1 MNHLV
6 SPSTMPSLQRVAKVA
21 AAFVVSIGCLVL
33 IGWILD
39 MDILKSVLPGLVTM
53 KANTALGFVL
63 SGTSLF
69 LLIEPSSKQRLAG
82 RLCSLFVIAIC
93 LATLVEYVLGWNLGI
108 DQLLATD
115 DPQPINT
122 LSPGRMS
129 PLTAVCFTWIGIAL
143 WLSGAKTRQVTTALI
158 RWVEVLSVLTSLSA
172 VQVLIAY
179 LYQVQAI
186 LGFIVYTHMAVHTA
200 LCFVV
205 LSVGILLAHPHHG
218 LVRVMTADS
227 AGGVIARR
235 LLPAAI
241 AIPLILGW
249 LRITSER
256 MGLVQPAFGMSIL
269 IVLYISIFAG
279 LILWNAQQLHRIDLQ
294 RQSAVKALQQAN
306 DELEARIG
314 QRTTELRET
323 DNRLTQSEERL
334 SLAIEGAGMA
344 TWDLDL
350 QTDKLLWS
358 AQHFKLM
365 GYEPVASGEATIE
378 MWRSR
383 VHSDDLTRVMQAM
396 ERAQR
401 EQTLFCP
408 EHRIIRAD
416 NGQVVWLRVFGRFFY
431 NEVGQAV
438 RFIGILFD
446 NTEKKQA
453 QEERDRFFTLSLDML
468 CIAGVDGYFKQLN
481 PAWERILGYT
491 QAELMA
497 QPFVSFVHPEDRAR
511 TSVEA
516 ERHAR
521 RTPAVNFENRY
532 RCKDGS
538 YKWLSWASVASSEN
552 GLLYSVARDVTA
564 RKQAEQQLE
573 QQATTLQRQADL
585 LELTYE
591 AIIVRDEQGA
601 ITYWNRGAEEMY
613 GWMREEAIGHV
624 THSFLHT
631 QFPQPGVDFDKIL
644 LQQERWQGELTHAC
658 KEGQQ
663 IIVESRQVL
672 IRNEQGIP
680 TGFLEVNRDITE
692 RKQAEVD
699 LQKYKDIFQF
709 AEHGLAISR
718 GTMFD
723 RVNPAFA
730 HMHGYTVEE
739 LLGKPILDLYPS
751 ECHTET
757 IAFIQQLN
765 EAGHLTYESSHV
777 RKDGTVFP
785 VFIDV
790 TIVTDEQGNAL
801 YRIVNIFDITERKQ
815 AEAALRQTE
824 ERFRRAI
831 LDAPLAIMLHA
842 EDGEVVQVNHAWTD
856 ITGYRPEELR
866 TIAEWTE
873 KAYGSQSSLVQ
884 ADVKRL
890 YTLEHRVFEG
900 EYALR
905 TRTGEK
911 RLWDFYSA
919 PLGKL
924 PDGRCLVITTAID
937 VTEQRLLEQEQHR
950 LASIVENSPDFIG
963 TANLDGQLIYLNLAG
978 RSMVGLEPTAPVNHL
993 RGRDFHPPE
1002 YEDDMQHNILHTMIE
1017 QGFWEGESLMRHFQT
1032 GELIPVHQIA
1042 FVNRDRQTGQPLSI
1056 ATVARDIR
1064 ERKRAEEAILDLNRE
1079 LQRQLTESQTL
1090 LEVIPI
1096 GIGIATDPECK
1107 NIRVNP
1113 AFARQLGIPSTENA
1127 SLSAPN
1133 QEKPSSFKV
1142 YTDGREL
1149 SPEELPMQYAVAHG
1163 VEVLDLEVD
1172 VVRDDGKVVTL
1183 LEYAAPL
1190 FDEAGKSRGC
1200 VAAFLDISDRKQAEA
1215 EVRQLNATLEQ
1226 RVEERTA
1233 QLQEANKEL
1242 EAFSYTVA
1250 HDLRAPLRGIQGF
1263 AQALVEDYGDR
1274 LDETAQEYIQYIFE
1288 GTDRMNEL
1296 VQDLLAYSRLSREQ
1310 IRLTSVRLTQVVA
1323 EAQVQLQSEL
1333 RDRQAEITV
1342 TEPLPNVMGHRPIL
1356 VQMVVNL
1363 LSNGMK
1369 FVAPGVQPQIRV
1381 WTQEQDNWVRLWIED
1396 NGIGIEPQ
1404 YQEQIFGVFERL
1416 HGREAYPGT
1425 GIGLAIVRKG
1435 AERLGGQT
1443 GVESTPGRGSRF
1455 WVELQGVR

>member
-1 MNHLV
+1 
-6 SPSTMPSLQRVAKVA
+6 MPSLQGVAKVA

-39 MDILKSVLPGLVTM
+39 IDILKSVVPGLVTM
-53 KANTALGFVL
+53 KANTALGFVV

-82 RLCSLFVIAIC
+82 RLCSLFVVAIG

-108 DQLLATD
+108 DQWLATD
-115 DPQPINT
+115 DSQPIHT
-122 LSPGRMS
+122 FSPGRMS
-129 PLTAVCFTWIGIAL
+129 PLTAVCFTWIGVAL
-143 WLSGAKTRQVTTALI
+143 WLSGAKRRQVTTAPI
-158 RWVEVLSVLTSLSA
+158 RWVEVLALLTSLSA

-179 LYQVQAI
+179 LYQVQPI
-186 LGFIVYTHMAVHTA
+186 LGFIVYTDMAVHTA

-205 LSVGILLAHPHHG
+205 LSVGILLAHPHYG

-256 MGLVQPAFGMSIL
+256 IGLFEPAFGTSIL
-269 IVLYISIFAG
+269 VVLYITIFAG

-350 QTDKLLWS
+350 QTDRVLWS

-383 VHSDDLTRVMQAM
+383 VHPDDLTQVMQAM

-446 NTEKKQA
+446 NTEKQQA
-453 QEERDRFFTLSLDML
+453 QQERDRFFTLSLDML

-516 ERHAR
+516 ENHAAS
-521 RTPAVNFENRY
+521 TPAVNFENRY

-538 YKWLSWASVASSEN
+538 YKWLSWTSVASPEN

-564 RKQAEQQLE
+564 RKQAE
-573 QQATTLQRQADL
+573 
-585 LELTYE
+585 
-591 AIIVRDEQGA
+591 V
-601 ITYWNRGAEEMY
+601 
-613 GWMREEAIGHV
+613 
-624 THSFLHT
+624 
-631 QFPQPGVDFDKIL
+631 
-644 LQQERWQGELTHAC
+644 
-658 KEGQQ
+658 
-663 IIVESRQVL
+663 
-672 IRNEQGIP
+672 
-680 TGFLEVNRDITE
+680 
-692 RKQAEVD
+692 
-699 LQKYKDIFQF
+699 
-709 AEHGLAISR
+709 
-718 GTMFD
+718 
-723 RVNPAFA
+723 
-730 HMHGYTVEE
+730 
-739 LLGKPILDLYPS
+739 
-751 ECHTET
+751 
-757 IAFIQQLN
+757 
-765 EAGHLTYESSHV
+765 
-777 RKDGTVFP
+777 
-785 VFIDV
+785 
-790 TIVTDEQGNAL
+790 
-801 YRIVNIFDITERKQ
+801 
-815 AEAALRQTE
+815 ALRQTE

-831 LDAPLAIMLHA
+831 LDAPLPIMLHA

-856 ITGYRPEELR
+856 ITGYRSEELR
-866 TIAEWTE
+866 TIAEWTA
-873 KAYGSQSSLVQ
+873 KAYGSSSSLVQ

-890 YTLEHRVFEG
+890 YDLEHRVFEG

-937 VTEQRLLEQEQHR
+937 VTEQRLVEQEQHR
-950 LASIVENSPDFIG
+950 LASIVENNPDFIG

-978 RSMVGLEPTAPVNHL
+978 RAMIGLEPTAPVNNL
-993 RGRDFHPPE
+993 RGTDFHPPE
-1002 YEDDMQHNILHTMIE
+1002 YENYMLPDILPTVME
-1017 QGFWEGESLMRHFQT
+1017 QGFWEGESLMRHVQT

-1064 ERKRAEEAILDLNRE
+1064 ERKRAEEAILDLNQE

-1096 GIGIATDPECK
+1096 GIGIATDPDCK

-1133 QEKPSSFKV
+1133 QEKPTSFNV
-1142 YTDGREL
+1142 YLDGREL
-1149 SPEELPMQYAVAHG
+1149 SPEELPMQYAAAHG

-1190 FDEAGKSRGC
+1190 FDEAGKTRGS
-1200 VAAFLDISDRKQAEA
+1200 VAAFLDISDRKRAEA

-1233 QLQEANKEL
+1233 QLQDANKEL

-1310 IRLTSVRLTQVVA
+1310 IRLTSVRLTQIVA
-1323 EAQVQLQSEL
+1323 EAQAQLQSEL

-1342 TEPLPNVMGHRPIL
+1342 AEDLPSVLGHRPIL

-1369 FVAPGVQPQIRV
+1369 FVAAGVRPQIRV
-1381 WTQEQDNWVRLWIED
+1381 WTQEQENWVRLWVED

-1435 AERLGGQT
+1435 AERLGGQA

>member
-6 SPSTMPSLQRVAKVA
+6 SPSTIPSLQRVAKVA
-21 AAFVVSIGCLVL
+21 AAFVTSIGCLVL

-39 MDILKSVLPGLVTM
+39 IDILKSVLPGLVTM

-69 LLIEPSSKQRLAG
+69 LLIEPSSKQRLSG
-82 RLCSLFVIAIC
+82 RLCSLFVIAIG

-108 DQLLATD
+108 DQLLVTD

-129 PLTAVCFTWIGIAL
+129 PLAAICFTLIGIAL
-143 WLSGAKTRQVTTALI
+143 WLSGAKRRQVTTAPI
-158 RWVEVLSVLTSLSA
+158 RWVEVLALLTSLSA

-179 LYQVQAI
+179 LYQVQPI
-186 LGFIVYTHMAVHTA
+186 LGSIIYTHMAVHTA
-200 LCFVV
+200 LGFVV

-218 LVRVMTADS
+218 LVRVMTPDTT
-227 AGGVIARR
+227 GGVIARR

-241 AIPLILGW
+241 AIPLVLGW

-256 MGLVQPAFGMSIL
+256 IGLFEPAFGTSIQV
-269 IVLYISIFAG
+269 VLDITILAG

-294 RQSAVKALQQAN
+294 RQSAIEALHQAN
-306 DELEARIG
+306 DELEARIRE
-314 QRTTELRET
+314 RTIELGEAN
-323 DNRLTQSEERL
+323 DRLKESEERQ

-350 QTDKLLWS
+350 QTDRLLWS

-365 GYEPVASGEATIE
+365 GYEPVPSGEATIE

-383 VHSDDLTRVMQAM
+383 VHPDDLARVMQAI

-416 NGQVVWLRVFGRFFY
+416 NGQVAWLTVFGRFFY

-491 QAELMA
+491 QAELLA

-516 ERHAR
+516 ERHAAS
-521 RTPAVNFENRY
+521 TPAVNFENRY

-538 YKWLSWASVASSEN
+538 YKWLSWTSIASPEN

-564 RKQAEQQLE
+564 RKQAEQQLA

-613 GWMREEAIGHV
+613 GWTREEAIGHV

-631 QFPQPGVDFDKIL
+631 QFSEPGVDFDKIL
-644 LQQERWQGELTHAC
+644 LQQERWQGELSHTC

-680 TGFLEVNRDITE
+680 TGFLEVNRDIT
-692 RKQAEVD
+692 
-699 LQKYKDIFQF
+699 
-709 AEHGLAISR
+709 G
-718 GTMFD
+718 
-723 RVNPAFA
+723 
-730 HMHGYTVEE
+730 
-739 LLGKPILDLYPS
+739 
-751 ECHTET
+751 
-757 IAFIQQLN
+757 
-765 EAGHLTYESSHV
+765 
-777 RKDGTVFP
+777 
-785 VFIDV
+785 
-790 TIVTDEQGNAL
+790 
-801 YRIVNIFDITERKQ
+801 RKQ

-831 LDAPLAIMLHA
+831 LDAPLPITLHA
-842 EDGEVVQVNHAWTD
+842 EDGEIVQVNHAWTD
-856 ITGYRPEELR
+856 ISGYRSEELR
-866 TIAEWTE
+866 TIADWTE
-873 KAYGSQSSLVQ
+873 KAYGSQSSVVQ

-890 YTLEHRVFEG
+890 YELEHRVFEG
-900 EYALR
+900 EYAIT
-905 TRTGEK
+905 TRTGET

-924 PDGRCLVITTAID
+924 PDGRGLVITTAID
-937 VTEQRLLEQEQHR
+937 VTEQRLVEQEQHR

-978 RSMVGLEPTAPVNHL
+978 RAMVGLEPTAPVNEL
-993 RGRDFHPPE
+993 RGTDFHPPE
-1002 YEDDMQHNILHTMIE
+1002 DENYMLHHILPTMME

-1032 GELIPVHQIA
+1032 GELIPVHQLA
-1042 FVNRDRQTGQPLSI
+1042 FLNCDRQTGQPLSI

-1079 LQRQLTESQTL
+1079 LQRQLTEFQTL

-1096 GIGIATDPECK
+1096 GIGIATDPDCK

-1113 AFARQLGIPSTENA
+1113 AFARQLAIPSTENA

-1142 YTDGREL
+1142 YLDGREL
-1149 SPEELPMQYAVAHG
+1149 SPEELPMQYAAARG
-1163 VEVLDLEVD
+1163 VEVVDLEVD

-1190 FDEAGKSRGC
+1190 FDEAGKTRGS
-1200 VAAFLDISDRKQAEA
+1200 VAAFLDISDRKRAEA
-1215 EVRQLNATLEQ
+1215 EVRQLNATLEH

-1263 AQALVEDYGDR
+1263 AQALAEDYGDR
-1274 LDETAQEYIQYIFE
+1274 LDETAHEYIQYIFE

-1310 IRLTSVRLTQVVA
+1310 IRLTSVRLTQIVA
-1323 EAQVQLQSEL
+1323 EAQAQLQSEL

-1342 TEPLPNVMGHRPIL
+1342 AENLPSVMGHRPIL

-1369 FVAPGVQPQIRV
+1369 FVAAGVKPHIRV
-1381 WTQEQDNWVRLWIED
+1381 WTQEQENWVRLWVED

-1435 AERLGGQT
+1435 AERLGGQA
-1443 GVESTPGRGSRF
+1443 GVESAPGKGSRF

>member
-1 MNHLV
+1 MNHPV
-6 SPSTMPSLQRVAKVA
+6 SPSTMPCLQRVAKVA
-21 AAFVVSIGCLVL
+21 AAFVTSIGCLVL

-39 MDILKSVLPGLVTM
+39 IDILKSVLPGLVTM
-53 KANTALGFVL
+53 KANTALGFVV

-82 RLCSLFVIAIC
+82 RLCSLFVIAIG
-93 LATLVEYVLGWNLGI
+93 LATLVEYVLEWNLGI

-122 LSPGRMS
+122 FSPGRMS
-129 PLTAVCFTWIGIAL
+129 P
-143 WLSGAKTRQVTTALI
+143 
-158 RWVEVLSVLTSLSA
+158 
-172 VQVLIAY
+172 
-179 LYQVQAI
+179 
-186 LGFIVYTHMAVHTA
+186 
-200 LCFVV
+200 
-205 LSVGILLAHPHHG
+205 
-218 LVRVMTADS
+218 
-227 AGGVIARR
+227 
-235 LLPAAI
+235 
-241 AIPLILGW
+241 
-249 LRITSER
+249 
-256 MGLVQPAFGMSIL
+256 
-269 IVLYISIFAG
+269 
-279 LILWNAQQLHRIDLQ
+279 
-294 RQSAVKALQQAN
+294 
-306 DELEARIG
+306 
-314 QRTTELRET
+314 
-323 DNRLTQSEERL
+323 
-334 SLAIEGAGMA
+334 
-344 TWDLDL
+344 
-350 QTDKLLWS
+350 
-358 AQHFKLM
+358 
-365 GYEPVASGEATIE
+365 
-378 MWRSR
+378 
-383 VHSDDLTRVMQAM
+383 
-396 ERAQR
+396 
-401 EQTLFCP
+401 
-408 EHRIIRAD
+408 
-416 NGQVVWLRVFGRFFY
+416 
-431 NEVGQAV
+431 
-438 RFIGILFD
+438 
-446 NTEKKQA
+446 
-453 QEERDRFFTLSLDML
+453 
-468 CIAGVDGYFKQLN
+468 
-481 PAWERILGYT
+481 
-491 QAELMA
+491 
-497 QPFVSFVHPEDRAR
+497 
-511 TSVEA
+511 
-516 ERHAR
+516 
-521 RTPAVNFENRY
+521 
-532 RCKDGS
+532 
-538 YKWLSWASVASSEN
+538 
-552 GLLYSVARDVTA
+552 
-564 RKQAEQQLE
+564 

-631 QFPQPGVDFDKIL
+631 QFPEPGVDFDKIL
-644 LQQERWQGELTHAC
+644 LQQERWQGELTHTC

-672 IRNEQGIP
+672 IRNEQGMP
-680 TGFLEVNRDITE
+680 SGFLEVNRDITE
-692 RKQAEVD
+692 RQ
-699 LQKYKDIFQF
+699 
-709 AEHGLAISR
+709 
-718 GTMFD
+718 
-723 RVNPAFA
+723 
-730 HMHGYTVEE
+730 
-739 LLGKPILDLYPS
+739 
-751 ECHTET
+751 
-757 IAFIQQLN
+757 
-765 EAGHLTYESSHV
+765 
-777 RKDGTVFP
+777 
-785 VFIDV
+785 
-790 TIVTDEQGNAL
+790 
-801 YRIVNIFDITERKQ
+801 Q
-815 AEAALRQTE
+815 AEAALRQSE

-831 LDAPLAIMLHA
+831 LDAPLPIILHA

-856 ITGYRPEELR
+856 ITGYRSEELR
-866 TIAEWTE
+866 TIADWTE

-890 YTLEHRVFEG
+890 YDLERRVFEG

-924 PDGRCLVITTAID
+924 ADGRCLVITTAID
-937 VTEQRLLEQEQHR
+937 VTEQRLVEQEQHR

-978 RSMVGLEPTAPVNHL
+978 RAMVGLEPTAPVNEL
-993 RGRDFHPPE
+993 RGTDFHAPE
-1002 YEDDMQHNILHTMIE
+1002 YENYMRHHILPTVME
-1017 QGFWEGESLMRHFQT
+1017 QGFWEGESLMRHVQT

-1064 ERKRAEEAILDLNRE
+1064 DRKRAEEAILDLNRE

-1096 GIGIATDPECK
+1096 GIGIATDPDCK

-1133 QEKPSSFKV
+1133 QEKPTSFKV

-1149 SPEELPMQYAVAHG
+1149 SPEELPMQYAATHG

-1190 FDEAGKSRGC
+1190 FDEAGKTRGC

-1274 LDETAQEYIQYIFE
+1274 LDETAQEYIQHIFE

-1323 EAQVQLQSEL
+1323 EAQAQLQSEL
-1333 RDRQAEITV
+1333 RDRLAKITV
-1342 TEPLPNVMGHRPIL
+1342 AENLPSVMGHRPIL

-1369 FVAPGVQPQIRV
+1369 FVAPGILPQIHV
-1381 WTQEQDNWVRLWIED
+1381 WTQERDNWVRLWVED
-1396 NGIGIEPQ
+1396 NGIGIESQ

-1435 AERLGGQT
+1435 AERLGGQA
-1443 GVESTPGRGSRF
+1443 GVESTVGKGSQF
-1455 WVELQGVR
+1455 WVELQRVKP